1 MKKSVSSPYYPY
13 RRSPSSVLTSVAS
26 GLARRCVIVAASAL
40 VLATTACS
48 SLTAPPS
55 PEPIS
60 SEAPPAAKPAPSASV
75 AVNPLGQP
83 RPSAAPVPSA
93 APLPPLDP
101 NAKLEMKDL
110 TVGKGAAAKTGD
122 KVTVHYVGTLLD
134 GKKFDASKDHG
145 KPFDF
150 TLGEGQVIKG
160 WDQGVV
166 GMKVG
171 GKRKLT
177 IPSPLAYGD
186 QGRPPVIPQRATL
199 VFEVELLA
207 INGK

>member
-1 MKKSVSSPYYPY
+1 MKTSVSSQQNYPI
-13 RRSPSSVLTSVAS
+13 LVA
-26 GLARRCVIVAASAL
+26 VFASAL
-40 VLATTACS
+40 LLPTAACS
-48 SLTAPPS
+48 SLTSPPS

-60 SEAPPAAKPAPSASV
+60 SEAPAAAKPAPPASV
-75 AVNPLGQP
+75 AANPAQP

-110 TVGKGAAAKTGD
+110 TVGKGVAAKTGD

-199 VFEVELLA
+199 IFEVELLA

>member
-1 MKKSVSSPYYPY
+1 MKKSAS
-13 RRSPSSVLTSVAS
+13 RSLLPVALS
-26 GLARRCVIVAASAL
+26 TFLGLAGL
-40 VLATTACS
+40 ACS

-55 PEPIS
+55 PEPIA
-60 SEAPPAAKPAPSASV
+60 SEAPPSMPAKPAPSAS
-75 AVNPLGQP
+75 AAANIPTAHA
-83 RPSAAPVPSA
+83 SAAPVPSA

-122 KVTVHYVGTLLD
+122 KVTVHYVGTLQD

-177 IPSPLAYGD
+177 IPSQLAYGD

>member
-1 MKKSVSSPYYPY
+1 MKKSAS
-13 RRSPSSVLTSVAS
+13 RCVLLCFASLS
-26 GLARRCVIVAASAL
+26 GL
-40 VLATTACS
+40 VLPSLACS

-55 PEPIS
+55 PEPIA
-60 SEAPPAAKPAPSASV
+60 SEAPLAAKPAPSASV
-75 AVNPLGQP
+75 AANIPTAHA
-83 RPSAAPVPSA
+83 SAAPVPSA

-122 KVTVHYVGTLLD
+122 KVTVHYVGTLQD

-177 IPSPLAYGD
+177 IPSQLAYGD